1 MSPYFEVKH
10 YSKEETEELLKL
22 SMSDKFNIFY
32 NRNRIITNLCRT
44 LIKVIEE
51 LEEMKKKK

>member
-1 MSPYFEVKH
+1 MPPYFEVKH